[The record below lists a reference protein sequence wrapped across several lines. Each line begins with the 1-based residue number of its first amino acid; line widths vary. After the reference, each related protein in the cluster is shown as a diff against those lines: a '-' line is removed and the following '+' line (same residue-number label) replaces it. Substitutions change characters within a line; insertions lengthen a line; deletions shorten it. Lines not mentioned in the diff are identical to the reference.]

1 MSIHKTSLVS
11 KIVFW
16 PMIVVSTVFTV
27 TLFYD
32 FGSSVF
38 TSILWSVV
46 GITLEFLK
54 ILFLFKWQN
63 AVFLRRPAKM
73 NHVGM
78 YLSLAALSVFASLV
92 FGISTIEKQSM
103 GIDAKHGQVTELAMR
118 IKDAEERLSKYQ
130 PPNAEAERRSI
141 DRQIDSLT
149 RQITN
154 ITESISERSLQITRE
169 IQRLQTI
176 RNQAGNGIDPQ
187 KDSLITS
194 IASMRRE
201 YAIASKGGVSAK
213 GSFETLADVL
223 GVSVNSIMACFLLFT
238 VIAIEIG
245 MAVTAGSATA
255 GSPVVGKKKKKS
267 TNQLSFTDM
276 IEQKEN

>member
-1 MSIHKTSLVS
+1 MAIHKTSLVS

-16 PMIVVSTVFTV
+16 PMSAVSTVFTV

-32 FGSSVF
+32 FGASVF

-63 AVFLRRPAKM
+63 AVFLRRPARPS
-73 NHVGM
+73 HVGM

-92 FGISTIEKQSM
+92 FGISTIEKQSL
-103 GIDAKHGQVTELAMR
+103 GIDAKNGHVSELAMR
-118 IKDAEERLSKYQ
+118 IKDAEDRLSKYQ
-130 PPNAEAERRSI
+130 APNAEAERRSI
-141 DRQIDSLT
+141 DRQIDALT

-154 ITESISERSLQITRE
+154 ITESVSERSIQITRE
-169 IQRLQTI
+169 IQRLQNI

-187 KDSLITS
+187 KDALITS
-194 IASMRRE
+194 ISSMRRE
-201 YAIASKGGVSAK
+201 YALASNGSVKAM
-213 GSFETLADVL
+213 GSFETLASVL
-223 GVSVNSIMACFLLFT
+223 GVSVNAVMVIFLMFT

-255 GSPVVGKKKKKS
+255 GSPVVGKKKKKP
-267 TNQLSFTDM
+267 NHQLSFTDM
-276 IEQKEN
+276 IEEKEN